1 MQICEEMLKM
11 PYEKLCLMLIL
22 IIFREMVGNVS
33 ERRNPV
39 SYTHLFWDVL
49 FSWHSYLLQRCL
61 CHYPVKRI
69 NNSIRLIH
77 LSTFLRCCP
86 IL

>member
-33 ERRNPV
+33 ERRNLEPRAI
-39 SYTHLFWDVL
+39 SCAIDPPDVGNGQSRERWPSEFL
-49 FSWHSYLLQRCL
+49 TFTVCLRGITILL
-61 CHYPVKRI
+61 I
-69 NNSIRLIH
+69 
-77 LSTFLRCCP
+77 
-86 IL
+86 